1 MAVSIFNSLI
11 FGNIDSAD
19 YGIYIT
25 GESVYDAP
33 ERAVDMVKVPGRNGA
48 IALDLGRWENI
59 EVSYPAGCFGGDQSD
74 FATRISD
81 FRNAIVSQIGYQR
94 LADTYN
100 PSEYRMGVYTDGLDV
115 KPAGMGRAGEF
126 TIKFDCK
133 PQRFLT
139 SGETETTVS
148 SGDALTNPTQYEASP
163 LLMIEGYG
171 NISFNGYD
179 IDLENAVLGDVQL
192 APTEWRMSTSM
203 TSIRNNNMAMLNTG
217 DSITIQESVV
227 TFRLYDLTAGWHIK
241 TFDSISVSGGLG
253 SSASGSV
260 TGYNNM
266 VSVKIPPVVFQKGT
280 SASYTDTITI
290 NCTSA
295 QDSTPSNTH
304 SGQISV
310 EIFVSV
316 TAGTAAHV
324 FRIDYGSTTSSVYA
338 KSNANEGTRGK
349 IIGYSTQ
356 SILGHPTYID
366 CDLGEAYRIVDN
378 EYMSLNGKIELG
390 SDLPTLAPGE
400 NEVTFDNTITELKI
414 KPRWWKL

>member
-1 MAVSIFNSLI
+1 MAVNSIT

-19 YGIYIT
+19 YGIYIS
-25 GESVYDAP
+25 GEGVFDAP
-33 ERAVDMVKVPGRNGA
+33 KRVVEMVSIPGRNGA
-48 IALDLGRWENI
+48 LAVDQGYYDNITVTYPGHNYEPDMDDFKENL
-59 EVSYPAGCFGGDQSD
+59 
-74 FATRISD
+74 SD
-81 FRNAIVSQIGYQR
+81 FRNALASQIGYQR
-94 LADTYN
+94 LSDTFH
-100 PSEYRMGVYTDGLDV
+100 PDEYRMAVFHDGIDINPI
-115 KPAGMGRAGEF
+115 KYNTAAQF
-126 TIKFDCK
+126 DIKFDCK
-133 PQRFLT
+133 PQRYLT
-139 SGETETTVS
+139 SGETEVTVE
-148 SGDALTNPTQYEASP
+148 SGDTLTNPTQYDSSP

-203 TSIRNNNMAMLNTG
+203 TSIRNSNMAMLNTG

>member
-1 MAVSIFNSLI
+1 MAVNSIT
-11 FGNIDSAD
+11 FGEINSAD
-19 YGIYIT
+19 YGIYIS
-25 GESVYDAP
+25 GEGVFDAP
-33 ERAVDMVKVPGRNGA
+33 KRAVEMVSIPGRNGA
-48 IALDLGRWENI
+48 LAVDQGYYENI
-59 EVSYPAGCFGGDQSD
+59 TVSYPAFNYEPDIDD
-74 FATRISD
+74 FKEALSD
-81 FRNAIVSQIGYQR
+81 FRNALASQVGYQR
-94 LADTYN
+94 LSDTLH
-100 PSEYRMGVYTDGLDV
+100 SDEYRMAVFRDGLDINPI
-115 KPAGMGRAGEF
+115 KYNTASQFE
-126 TIKFDCK
+126 IKFDCK

-139 SGETETTVS
+139 SGETEVTVE
-148 SGDALTNPTQYEASP
+148 SGDTLTNPTQYDSSP

-203 TSIRNNNMAMLNTG
+203 TSIRNSNMTMLNTG